1 MTAQWAKGDL
11 GLTQGWKLLLG
22 GVAMIMAL
30 PILKDGRQAPSF
42 WHTADVQARLV
53 EGSGPVA
60 PRAP

>member
-1 MTAQWAKGDL
+1 M
-11 GLTQGWKLLLG
+11 TQGWKLLLG